1 MTLLEFA
8 RGPGLQGA
16 LVIFSFGVLWRLVG
30 TFLLL
35 RNRDLAQPK
44 GTSTVKAGVRAM
56 IMRSIPP
63 HELEKKITF
72 QHITGYAWHL
82 GFFAV
87 LLLFG
92 PHLPFFEQFLGFGW
106 PYLPNGAVM
115 VLGAFTLAILVA
127 LLVRRMLHPVLK
139 QISTFDDYLSIVLV
153 ILPLVTGFLSYS
165 HVQGLGIRYE
175 ILLAVHLL
183 SVEALLVWFP
193 FGKLMHLFYTFPSR
207 YQVGAAME
215 RKGVE
220 A

>member
-1 MTLLEFA
+1 VTLLAFA
-8 RGPGLQGA
+8 RGPGLQLA
-16 LVIFSFGVLWRLVG
+16 LVIFSLGVAWRLVG

-44 GTSTVKAGVRAM
+44 GGSTARAGVRAM

-72 QHITGYAWHL
+72 QHVTGYAWHL

-87 LLLFG
+87 LLFFG
-92 PHLPFFEQFLGFGW
+92 PHVPFFEQFLGFGW
-106 PYLPNGAVM
+106 PCLPNTAVM
-115 VLGAFTLAILVA
+115 VLGAFTLAVLVA
-127 LLVRRMLHPVLK
+127 LLVRRMIHPVLK
-139 QISTFDDYLSIVLV
+139 QISTFDDYLSVVLV

-165 HVQGLGIRYE
+165 HAQGVGMRYE
-175 ILLAVHLL
+175 TLLAVHLL
-183 SVEALLVWFP
+183 SVEALLAWFP
-193 FGKLMHLFYTFPSR
+193 FGKLMHLFYAFPSR

-215 RKGVE
+215 RRGVE

>member
-8 RGPGLQGA
+8 RGPGLQWA
-16 LVIFSFGVLWRLVG
+16 LVIFAFGVVWRLVG
-30 TFLLL
+30 SFLLA
-35 RNRDLAQPK
+35 RNRDLSKPK
-44 GTSTVKAGVRAM
+44 GTATVRAGVRAM

-63 HELEKKITF
+63 HELEKQIMF

-92 PHLPFFEQFLGFGW
+92 PHVPFFKQFLGFGW
-106 PYLPNGAVM
+106 PALPNIV
-115 VLGAFTLAILVA
+115 VLVLAGFTLAILIA
-127 LLVRRMLHPVLK
+127 LLVRRMVHPVMR
-139 QISTFDDYLSIVLV
+139 QISSLDDYISVLLV
-153 ILPLVTGFLSYS
+153 ITPLVTGLLSYA
-165 HVQGLGIRYE
+165 HVQMFGIRYE
-175 ILLAVHLL
+175 TLLAAHII
-183 SVEALLVWFP
+183 SIEALLVWFP
-193 FGKLMHLFYTFPSR
+193 FSKLMHLFYTFPSR

>member
-1 MTLLEFA
+1 MTLLDFA
-8 RGPGLQGA
+8 RGPGLQWA
-16 LVIFSFGVLWRLVG
+16 LAVFAAGVAWRLVG
-30 TFLLL
+30 TFLLR
-35 RNRDLAQPK
+35 RNRDLATPK
-44 GTSTVKAGVRAM
+44 GTSTVKAGLRA
-56 IMRSIPP
+56 IVMRSIPP
-63 HELEKKITF
+63 HELEKRITF
-72 QHITGYAWHL
+72 QHVSGYAWHL

-106 PYLPNGAVM
+106 PYLPNTVVMIIGA
-115 VLGAFTLAILVA
+115 LTLAILFA
-127 LLVRRMLHPVLK
+127 LLVRRILHPVLK
-139 QISTFDDYLSIVLV
+139 RISTLDDYLSVVLV

-165 HVQGLGIRYE
+165 HVSPFELRYE
-175 ILLAVHLL
+175 TMLAVHLL

-193 FGKLMHLFYTFPSR
+193 FGKLMHLFFAFPSR